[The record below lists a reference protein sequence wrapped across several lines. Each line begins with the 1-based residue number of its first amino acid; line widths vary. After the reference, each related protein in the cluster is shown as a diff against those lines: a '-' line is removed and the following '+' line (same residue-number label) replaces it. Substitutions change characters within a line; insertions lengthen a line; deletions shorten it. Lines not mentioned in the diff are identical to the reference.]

1 MTPDNKPNAATQAK
15 KRWNERHYTQI
26 KVSVDP
32 DVAVAFKTACASSN
46 ISMAAVLTGFM
57 TEYSNAAEKHKSA
70 PDYSTRRV
78 RRAAMTRIARQMEQ
92 ILSAEE
98 QYRENI
104 PENLRGSVVFDKAD
118 ECVSLLEEALELLGA
133 IY

>member
-1 MTPDNKPNAATQAK
+1 MTLDSRPNAATQAK
-15 KRWNERHYTQI
+15 KRWNDRHYTQL

-32 DVAVAFKTACASSN
+32 DVAFAFKSVRAASN
-46 ISMAAVLTGFM
+46 VSMAAVLAQFM
-57 TEYSNAAEKHKSA
+57 AEYGNAAKKRKPE

-78 RRAAMTRIARQMEQ
+78 RRAAMTRIVQEMEQ
-92 ILSAEE
+92 IMSAEE

-118 ECVSLLEEALELLGA
+118 DCVSLLEEALELLGA

>member
-1 MTPDNKPNAATQAK
+1 MTPDIMPNAATQAK

-32 DVAVAFKTACASSN
+32 DVAVAFKMACAASN
-46 ISMAAVLTGFM
+46 ISMAAVFTQFM
-57 TEYSNAAEKHKSA
+57 TEYSNAAKKHKPA

-78 RRAAMTRIARQMEQ
+78 RRAAMARIVRQMEQ
-92 ILSAEE
+92 IMAAEE
-98 QYRENI
+98 RYKDNI

-118 ECVSLLEEALELLGA
+118 ECVSLLEEALELLGS

>member
-1 MTPDNKPNAATQAK
+1 MTPDSKPNAATQAK
-15 KRWNERHYTQI
+15 KRWNDRHYTQV

-32 DVAVAFKTACASSN
+32 DVAVAFKRECAAAN
-46 ISMAAVLTGFM
+46 VSMAAVLTGFM
-57 TEYSNAAEKHKSA
+57 TEYSNAAQKHKPA

-78 RRAAMTRIARQMEQ
+78 RRAAMMRIVRQMEQ
-92 ILSAEE
+92 IMAAEE
-98 QYRENI
+98 QYRDNI

-118 ECVSLLEEALELLGA
+118 ESVSLLEEALELLGC

>member
-1 MTPDNKPNAATQAK
+1 MTPNIKPNTATQAK

-26 KVSVDP
+26 KASVDP
-32 DVAVAFKTACASSN
+32 DVAVAFKMACVASN
-46 ISMAAVLTGFM
+46 VSMAAVLTQLM
-57 TEYSNAAEKHKSA
+57 TEYSNAAKKHEPT

-78 RRAAMTRIARQMEQ
+78 RRAAMARIVRQMEE
-92 ILSAEE
+92 IMAAEE
-98 QYRENI
+98 KYRDNI

-118 ECVSLLEEALELLGA
+118 ESVSLLEETIELLGS